1 MAITSLFGPTPQQ
14 LIAAQLKEEE
24 ERDFLR
30 NQQIAQQ
37 GGQFG
42 VFAPLYQAGLRFGDV
57 ASKAGQQITKSLF
70 PEVKNPQLQQA
81 QKIETVLQN
90 YQGQNFG
97 DPTVLQKIASDLF
110 AAGAPDAGIKTLATI
125 KALAPEKDAGPF
137 GKVNPS
143 DYTTESISAFQR
155 TGGKDYSVLVP
166 RPKEGEG
173 TQFERILETLPVEQR
188 QAYRV
193 SWLKKQT
200 EGSGMPASLVPV
212 ALKEAD
218 SASSIAFGAQE
229 VNSVL
234 TDLQSGKLKLGLK
247 ENFANQLKTLSGS
260 SDEGAR
266 AYSKFNTA
274 LETLRNARLN
284 LNVGVQTEGDAVR
297 AMNEFL
303 GNFDK
308 YDTKT
313 ATEQLKRVQQKLTAA
328 QKSKE
333 ARLSGLYSTYGVS
346 LPKGFFT
353 SYDGAD
359 TEKKQPVPDSVID
372 AEFNRPENAGWKT
385 LGREAF
391 KKKFL
396 ELYNR

>member
-1 MAITSLFGPTPQQ
+1 M
-14 LIAAQLKEEE
+14 
-24 ERDFLR
+24 
-30 NQQIAQQ
+30 
-37 GGQFG
+37 
-42 VFAPLYQAGLRFGDV
+42 
-57 ASKAGQQITKSLF
+57 
-70 PEVKNPQLQQA
+70 
-81 QKIETVLQN
+81 LQN
-90 YQGQNFG
+90 YQGQNLG
-97 DPTVLQKIASDLF
+97 DPTVLQKVASDLF

-155 TGGKDYSVLVP
+155 AGGKDYSLLVP

-193 SWLKKQT
+193 NWLKKQT
-200 EGSGMPASLVPV
+200 EGSGMPASLVPI

-333 ARLSGLYSTYGVS
+333 SRLSGLYSTYGVS

-359 TEKKQPVPDSVID
+359 AGTEKKQAVPDSVID

>member
-1 MAITSLFGPTPQQ
+1 MAITSLFGPTPQE
-14 LIAAQLKEEE
+14 LIAAQVKEQEQM
-24 ERDFLR
+24 DLLR

-42 VFAPLYQAGLRFGDV
+42 VFAPLYQAGLKFGDLGSR
-57 ASKAGQQITKSLF
+57 AITRSLF
-70 PEVKNPQLQQA
+70 PEVRNPQLQQA
-81 QKIETVLQN
+81 QTIQDVLQK
-90 YQGQNFG
+90 YQGQNLG
-97 DPTVLQKIASDLF
+97 DTAVLQKVASDLF

-173 TQFERILETLPVEQR
+173 TQFERILETLPEEQR
-188 QAYRV
+188 QPFRL

-200 EGSGMPASLVPV
+200 EGSGMPASLVPI

-313 ATEQLKRVQQKLTAA
+313 ATEQLKRVQQKLSLA

-333 ARLSGLYSTYGVS
+333 SRLSGLYSTYGVS

-359 TEKKQPVPDSVID
+359 AGTEKKQAVPDSVID

-385 LGREAF
+385 LGKDAF

>member
-1 MAITSLFGPTPQQ
+1 MAITSLFGPTPQE
-14 LIAAQLKEEE
+14 LIAAQVREQEQM
-24 ERDFLR
+24 DMLR

-37 GGQFG
+37 GREFG
-42 VFAPLYQAGLRFGDV
+42 VFAPLYQAGLKFGDLGSR
-57 ASKAGQQITKSLF
+57 AITRNLF
-70 PEVKNPQLQQA
+70 PEVQNPQLQQA
-81 QKIETVLQN
+81 QTIQTVLQK
-90 YQGQNFG
+90 YQGQNLG
-97 DPTVLQKIASDLF
+97 DTAVLQKVASDLF

-137 GKVNPS
+137 GKINPS
-143 DYTTESISAFQR
+143 DYTTASIAAFQKG
-155 TGGKDYSVLVP
+155 GGKDYSVLVAK
-166 RPKEGEG
+166 PKEGEG

-188 QAYRV
+188 QAYRLN
-193 SWLKKQT
+193 WLRKQT
-200 EGSGMPASLVPV
+200 EGAGMPPALVPI

-218 SASSIAFGAQE
+218 TASSIAFGAQE

-234 TDLQSGKLKLGLK
+234 TDLKSGKLKLGLK

-313 ATEQLKRVQQKLTAA
+313 ATEQLQRVQQKLTAA
-328 QKSKE
+328 QRSKE
-333 ARLSGLYSTYGVS
+333 SRLSGLYNQYGVS

-359 TEKKQPVPDSVID
+359 AGTEQKQAVPDSVID

-385 LGREAF
+385 LGKDAF

-396 ELYNR
+396 ELYNK

>member
-14 LIAAQLKEEE
+14 LLAAQLKEEE
-24 ERDFLR
+24 EKDFLR

-37 GGQFG
+37 GREFG
-42 VFAPLYQAGLRFGDV
+42 VFAPLYQAGLRFGDIS
-57 ASKAGQQITKSLF
+57 SKAGQQITKSLF
-70 PEVKNPQLQQA
+70 PEVQNPQLQQA
-81 QKIETVLQN
+81 QKIESVLQS

-97 DPTVLQKIASDLF
+97 DPSVLQKIASDLF
-110 AAGAPDAGIKTLATI
+110 AAGAPDAGIKALATA
-125 KALAPEKDAGPF
+125 KSLTTKDDFVTGKPGEKIFRRGP
-137 GKVNPS
+137 GGQL
-143 DYTTESISAFQR
+143 TEVVSIP
-155 TGGKDYSVLVP
+155 D

-173 TQFERILETLPVEQR
+173 TQFERILETLPEEQR
-188 QAYRV
+188 QPFRL

-200 EGSGMPASLVPV
+200 EGSGMPASLVPI

-247 ENFANQLKTLSGS
+247 ENFTNQLKTLSGS

-313 ATEQLKRVQQKLTAA
+313 ATEQLKRVQQKLSLA

-333 ARLSGLYSTYGVS
+333 SRLSGLYSQYGVS

-359 TEKKQPVPDSVID
+359 AGTEKKQAVPDSVID

-385 LGREAF
+385 LGRDAF

>member
-24 ERDFLR
+24 ERDLLR

-57 ASKAGQQITKSLF
+57 ASKAVTRSLF
-70 PEVKNPQLQQA
+70 PEVRNPQLQQA
-81 QKIETVLQN
+81 QTIQDVLQK
-90 YQGQNFG
+90 YQGQNLG
-97 DPTVLQKIASDLF
+97 DTAVLQKVASDLF

-143 DYTTESISAFQR
+143 DYTTDSIAAFQR

-173 TQFERILETLPVEQR
+173 TQFERILETLPEEQR
-188 QAYRV
+188 QPFRL

-200 EGSGMPASLVPV
+200 EGSGMPASLVPI

-218 SASSIAFGAQE
+218 AASSIAFGAQE
-229 VNSVL
+229 VKSVL
-234 TDLQSGKLKLGLK
+234 TDLQSGKLQLGLR
-247 ENFANQLKTLSGS
+247 ENFQNQFKTFAGA

-303 GNFDK
+303 ANFDR

-313 ATEQLKRVQQKLTAA
+313 AIEQLNRVQQKLTAA

-333 ARLSGLYSTYGVS
+333 SRLSGLYSQYGVS

-359 TEKKQPVPDSVID
+359 AGTEKKQAVPDSVID

-385 LGREAF
+385 LGRDAF

>member
-24 ERDFLR
+24 ERDLLR

-57 ASKAGQQITKSLF
+57 ASKAVTRSLF
-70 PEVKNPQLQQA
+70 PEVRNPQLQQA
-81 QKIETVLQN
+81 QTIQDVLQK
-90 YQGQNFG
+90 YQGQNLG
-97 DPTVLQKIASDLF
+97 DTAVLQKVASDLF

-143 DYTTESISAFQR
+143 DYTTDSIAAFQR

-200 EGSGMPASLVPV
+200 EGSGMPASLVPI

-218 SASSIAFGAQE
+218 AASSIAFGAQE
-229 VNSVL
+229 VKSVL
-234 TDLQSGKLKLGLK
+234 TDLQSGKLQLGLR
-247 ENFANQLKTLSGS
+247 ENFQNQFKTFAGA

-303 GNFDK
+303 ANFDR

-313 ATEQLKRVQQKLTAA
+313 AIEQLNRVQQKLTAA

-333 ARLSGLYSTYGVS
+333 SRLSGLYSQYGVS

-359 TEKKQPVPDSVID
+359 AGTEKTQAVPDSVID

>member
-24 ERDFLR
+24 ERDLLR

-57 ASKAGQQITKSLF
+57 ASKAVTRSLF
-70 PEVKNPQLQQA
+70 PEVRNPQLQQA
-81 QKIETVLQN
+81 QTIQDVLQK
-90 YQGQNFG
+90 YQGQNLG
-97 DPTVLQKIASDLF
+97 DTAVLQKVASDLF

-173 TQFERILETLPVEQR
+173 TQFERILETLPEEQR
-188 QAYRV
+188 QPFRL

-200 EGSGMPASLVPV
+200 EGSGMPASLVPI

-284 LNVGVQTEGDAVR
+284 LNVGMQTEGDAVR

-313 ATEQLKRVQQKLTAA
+313 ATEQLKRVQQKLTIA
-328 QKSKE
+328 QRSKE
-333 ARLSGLYSTYGVS
+333 SRLSGLYSQYGVS

-359 TEKKQPVPDSVID
+359 AGTEKKQAVPDSVID

-385 LGREAF
+385 LGRDAF

>member
-1 MAITSLFGPTPQQ
+1 MAITSLFGPTPQE
-14 LIAAQLKEEE
+14 IITARAKEQEQM
-24 ERDFLR
+24 DLLR

-37 GGQFG
+37 GSQFG
-42 VFAPLYQAGLRFGDV
+42 VFAPLYQAGLKLGDV
-57 ASKAGQQITKSLF
+57 GTRAITRSLF
-70 PEVKNPQLQQA
+70 PEVQNPQLQQA
-81 QKIETVLQN
+81 QTIQTVLQK
-90 YQGQNFG
+90 YQGQNLG
-97 DPTVLQKIASDLF
+97 DTAVLQKVASDLF

-173 TQFERILETLPVEQR
+173 TQFERILETLPEEQR
-188 QAYRV
+188 QPFRL

-200 EGSGMPASLVPV
+200 EGSGMPASLVPI

-313 ATEQLKRVQQKLTAA
+313 ATEQLKRVQQKLSLA

-333 ARLSGLYSTYGVS
+333 SRLSGLYSQYGVS

-359 TEKKQPVPDSVID
+359 AGTEKKQAVPDSVID

-385 LGREAF
+385 LGRDAF

>member
-24 ERDFLR
+24 ERDLLR

-57 ASKAGQQITKSLF
+57 ASKAVTRSLF
-70 PEVKNPQLQQA
+70 PEVRNPQLQQA
-81 QKIETVLQN
+81 QTIQDVLQK
-90 YQGQNFG
+90 YQGQNLG
-97 DPTVLQKIASDLF
+97 DTAVLQKVASDLF

-143 DYTTESISAFQR
+143 DYTTDSIAAFQR

-200 EGSGMPASLVPV
+200 EGSGMPASLVPI

-218 SASSIAFGAQE
+218 AASSIAFGAQE
-229 VNSVL
+229 VKSVL
-234 TDLQSGKLKLGLK
+234 TDLQSGKLQLGLR
-247 ENFANQLKTLSGS
+247 ENFQNQFKTFAGA

-303 GNFDK
+303 ANFDR

-313 ATEQLKRVQQKLTAA
+313 AIEQLNRVQQKLTAA

-333 ARLSGLYSTYGVS
+333 SRLSGLYSQYGVS

-359 TEKKQPVPDSVID
+359 AGTEKTQAVPDSVID

-385 LGREAF
+385 LGRDAF

>member
-1 MAITSLFGPTPQQ
+1 MAITSLFGSTPQE
-14 LIAAQLKEEE
+14 LIAAQMKEQEQM
-24 ERDFLR
+24 DLLR
-30 NQQIAQQ
+30 NQQFAQQ
-37 GGQFG
+37 GREFG
-42 VFAPLYQAGLRFGDV
+42 VFAPLYQAGLKFGDIGTRAV
-57 ASKAGQQITKSLF
+57 TRSLF
-70 PEVKNPQLQQA
+70 PEVQNPQLQQA
-81 QKIETVLQN
+81 QTIQTVLQK
-90 YQGQNFG
+90 YQGQNLG
-97 DPTVLQKIASDLF
+97 DTAVLQKVASDLF

-143 DYTTESISAFQR
+143 DYTTESISAFQA

-173 TQFERILETLPVEQR
+173 TQFERILESLPEEQR

-200 EGSGMPASLVPV
+200 EGSGMPASLVPI

-229 VNSVL
+229 INSVL

-313 ATEQLKRVQQKLTAA
+313 ATEQLKRVQQKLSLA

-333 ARLSGLYSTYGVS
+333 ARLSGLYSQYGVS

-359 TEKKQPVPDSVID
+359 AGTEKKQAVPDSVID
-372 AEFNRPENAGWKT
+372 AEFNRPENAGWKA
-385 LGREAF
+385 LGKEAF

>member
-24 ERDFLR
+24 ERDLLR

-42 VFAPLYQAGLRFGDV
+42 VFAPLYQGGLRFGDV
-57 ASKAGQQITKSLF
+57 ASKAVTRSLF
-70 PEVKNPQLQQA
+70 PEVRNPQLQQA
-81 QKIETVLQN
+81 QTIQDVLQK
-90 YQGQNFG
+90 YQGQNLG
-97 DPTVLQKIASDLF
+97 DTAVLQKVASDLF

-173 TQFERILETLPVEQR
+173 TQFERILETLPEEQR
-188 QAYRV
+188 QPFRL

-200 EGSGMPASLVPV
+200 EGSGMPASLVPI

-333 ARLSGLYSTYGVS
+333 SRLSGLYSQYGVS

-359 TEKKQPVPDSVID
+359 TEKKQAVPDSVID

>member
-1 MAITSLFGPTPQQ
+1 MAITSLFGPTPQE
-14 LIAAQLKEEE
+14 LIAAQVKEQEQM
-24 ERDFLR
+24 DMLR
-30 NQQIAQQ
+30 NQQIGQQ
-37 GGQFG
+37 GREFG
-42 VFAPLYQAGLRFGDV
+42 VFAPLYQAGLKFGDLGSRAV
-57 ASKAGQQITKSLF
+57 TRSLF
-70 PEVKNPQLQQA
+70 PEVQNPQLQQA
-81 QKIETVLQN
+81 QTIQSVLQN
-90 YQGQNFG
+90 YQGQNLG
-97 DPTVLQKIASDLF
+97 DTAVLQKVASDLF

-137 GKVNPS
+137 GKINPS
-143 DYTTESISAFQR
+143 DYTTESIAAFQR
-155 TGGKDYSVLVP
+155 GGGRDYSVLVAK
-166 RPKEGEG
+166 PKEGEG
-173 TQFERILETLPVEQR
+173 TQFERVLETLPLEER
-188 QAYRV
+188 QGYRV
-193 SWLKKQT
+193 RWLKKQT
-200 EGSGMPASLVPV
+200 EGSGMPASLVPI

-247 ENFANQLKTLSGS
+247 ENFANSFKTLAGA

-328 QKSKE
+328 QRSKE
-333 ARLSGLYSTYGVS
+333 SRLSGLYN
-346 LPKGFFT
+346 
-353 SYDGAD
+353 
-359 TEKKQPVPDSVID
+359 Q
-372 AEFNRPENAGWKT
+372 
-385 LGREAF
+385 
-391 KKKFL
+391 
-396 ELYNR
+396 

>member
-1 MAITSLFGPTPQQ
+1 MAITSLFGPTPQE
-14 LIAAQLKEEE
+14 LIAAQMKEQEQM
-24 ERDFLR
+24 DLLR
-30 NQQIAQQ
+30 NQQIGQQ
-37 GGQFG
+37 GREFG
-42 VFAPLYQAGLRFGDV
+42 VFAPLYQAGLKFGDLGARAV
-57 ASKAGQQITKSLF
+57 TRSLF
-70 PEVKNPQLQQA
+70 PEVQNPQLQQA
-81 QKIETVLQN
+81 QTIQTVLQT
-90 YQGQNFG
+90 YQGQNLG

-110 AAGAPDAGIKTLATI
+110 AAGAPDAGIKALATAKSLI
-125 KALAPEKDAGPF
+125 PKDEFVTGKPGEKIFRRGPGGALIE
-137 GKVNPS
+137 VV
-143 DYTTESISAFQR
+143 SIP
-155 TGGKDYSVLVP
+155 D

-173 TQFERILETLPVEQR
+173 TQFERILETLPEEQR

-200 EGSGMPASLVPV
+200 EGSGMPASLVPI

-313 ATEQLKRVQQKLTAA
+313 ATEQLKRVQQKLSLA

-333 ARLSGLYSTYGVS
+333 SRLSGLYSQYGVS

-359 TEKKQPVPDSVID
+359 AGTEKKQAVPDSVID

-385 LGREAF
+385 LGRDAF

>member
-1 MAITSLFGPTPQQ
+1 MAITSLFGPTPQE
-14 LIAAQLKEEE
+14 LIAAQVKEQEQM
-24 ERDFLR
+24 DLLR

-37 GGQFG
+37 GSQFG
-42 VFAPLYQAGLRFGDV
+42 VFAPLYQAGLKFGDLGSR
-57 ASKAGQQITKSLF
+57 AITQSLF
-70 PEVKNPQLQQA
+70 PEVRNPQLQQA
-81 QKIETVLQN
+81 QTIQDVLQK
-90 YQGQNFG
+90 YQGQNLG
-97 DPTVLQKIASDLF
+97 DTAVLQKVASDLF

-143 DYTTESISAFQR
+143 DYTTASISAFQK

-173 TQFERILETLPVEQR
+173 TQFERILETLPEEQR
-188 QAYRV
+188 QPFRL

-200 EGSGMPASLVPV
+200 EGSGMPASLVPI

-218 SASSIAFGAQE
+218 AASSIAFGAQE
-229 VNSVL
+229 VKSVL
-234 TDLQSGKLKLGLK
+234 TDLQSGKLQLGLR
-247 ENFANQLKTLSGS
+247 ENFQNQFKTFAGA

-303 GNFDK
+303 ANFDR

-313 ATEQLKRVQQKLTAA
+313 AIEQLNRVQQKLTAA

-333 ARLSGLYSTYGVS
+333 SRLSGLYSQYGVS

-359 TEKKQPVPDSVID
+359 TGTEKKQAVPDSVID

-385 LGREAF
+385 LGRDAF